1 MIAYIVRIIHRELL
15 SLRLAI
21 TLSEMAH
28 STHESAQKGRR
39 HL

>member
-1 MIAYIVRIIHRELL
+1 MIKHILYLVYRELI